1 MKKLKKADD
10 SIKHPKIFLGIL
22 SIIAYIGHPY
32 GQDWYLWGITSFDGI
47 YGRPFFYDFYGL
59 VAMIIFFLIANEEK
73 NSRGWFEFW
82 FFSALIVQ
90 PFFQF
95 EFLVPYDDGVIE
107 KSIIYLIWGIV
118 LFASLS
124 KTNKLK
130 H

>member
-1 MKKLKKADD
+1 MKNLNKA
-10 SIKHPKIFLGIL
+10 KILLGIL
-22 SIIAYIGHPY
+22 SIIAYMGNPY
-32 GQDWYLWGITSFDGI
+32 GQDWYLWGITSFDFI

-59 VAMIIFFLIANEEK
+59 VAMIIFSLIANEEK
-73 NSRGWFEFW
+73 NSRGVFEFW
-82 FFSALIVQ
+82 LFSAFIVQ

-118 LFASLS
+118 LFTSLS

>member
-1 MKKLKKADD
+1 MKNLKKADD
-10 SIKHPKIFLGIL
+10 SIKNPKIFLGIL
-22 SIIAYIGHPY
+22 SIIAYMGNPY
-32 GQDWYLWGITSFDGI
+32 GQDWYLWGITSFDFI

-82 FFSALIVQ
+82 FFSAFIVQ

-95 EFLVPYDDGVIE
+95 EFLVPYNDGVIY

-124 KTNKLK
+124 RTNKLK

>member
-1 MKKLKKADD
+1 MKNLNKA
-10 SIKHPKIFLGIL
+10 KIPLGIL
-22 SIIAYIGHPY
+22 SIIAYMGNPY
-32 GQDWYLWGITSFDGI
+32 GQDWYLWGITSFDFI

-59 VAMIIFFLIANEEK
+59 VAMIIFSLIANEEK
-73 NSRGWFEFW
+73 NSRGVFEFW
-82 FFSALIVQ
+82 LFSAFIVQ